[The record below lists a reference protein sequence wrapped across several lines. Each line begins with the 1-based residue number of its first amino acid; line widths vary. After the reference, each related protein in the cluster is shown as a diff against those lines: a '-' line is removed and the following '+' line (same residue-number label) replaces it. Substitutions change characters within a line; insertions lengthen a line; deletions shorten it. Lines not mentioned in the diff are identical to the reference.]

1 MQMNGIVGYLLTPCD
16 ASGQVDHP
24 LLARHVERLVSLG
37 VHGLAPLGSVGCLP
51 YLSDGEREAV
61 IRTTV
66 AAAAGRVPVLAGVS
80 SLSTAQTVR
89 HARFAQAAGASAI
102 QVLPSTY
109 WTLTEAEIFDYYR
122 QVAEAVSIPVMVYN
136 NPFTTGLDL
145 PVPFLRRLT
154 ELPNVS
160 LIKEASPDETK
171 IARLREACPDHVGIF
186 VGLNRMARRGFE
198 DGAAGWC
205 TAAPNVCA
213 SFILD
218 FHRCVAAG
226 DFVGA
231 AQWFDRQSD
240 LLNFLMDHGLPRT
253 VTAGLELCGVPAGHL
268 RAPLSALA
276 PALREAMRG
285 ILETMEIT
293 Q

>member
-16 ASGQVDHP
+16 ARGQVDHS
-24 LLARHVERLVSLG
+24 LLAQHVERLINLG
-37 VHGLAPLGSVGCLP
+37 VHGLCPLGSVGCLP
-51 YLSDGEREAV
+51 YLGDEERDAV

-80 SLSTAQTVR
+80 SLSTAHTVR
-89 HARFAQAAGASAI
+89 HARFAQEAGAAAI

-109 WTLTEAEIFDYYR
+109 WKLTEAEIFEYYR
-122 QVAEAVSIPVMVYN
+122 QIAESVSIPVMVYN

-145 PVPFLRRLT
+145 SVSFLSKLT
-154 ELPNVS
+154 ELPNIS

-171 IARLREACPDHVGIF
+171 ISRLREACPDHVSIF
-186 VGLNRMARRGFE
+186 IGLNRMAKQGFQ

-213 SFILD
+213 PFILN
-218 FHRCVAAG
+218 FHRCVASGDWAG
-226 DFVGA
+226 A
-231 AQWFDRQSD
+231 EHWFSRQSE

-253 VTAGLELCGVPAGHL
+253 VTAGLELSGVAAGHL
-268 RAPLSALA
+268 RAPLSPLT
-276 PALREAMRG
+276 PALNDAMRD
-285 ILETMEIT
+285 ILKTMEII
-293 Q
+293 

>member
-1 MQMNGIVGYLLTPCD
+1 MNGIVGYLLTPCD
-16 ASGQVDHP
+16 ASGQVDHA
-24 LLARHVERLVSLG
+24 LLARHVERLVNLG

-51 YLSDGEREAV
+51 YLGDGERDAV

-80 SLSTAQTVR
+80 SLGTAQTIR
-89 HARFAQAAGASAI
+89 HARFAQEAGASAI

-109 WTLTEAEIFDYYR
+109 WTLTEAEIFEYYR

-145 PVPFLRRLT
+145 PVDFLRRLT
-154 ELPNVS
+154 ALPNVS
-160 LIKEASPDETK
+160 LIKEASPDGTK

-186 VGLNRMARRGFE
+186 VGLNRMAQRGFQ

-213 SFILD
+213 SFILN
-218 FHRCVAAG
+218 FHRCMAAG
-226 DFVGA
+226 DVAGA
-231 AQWFDRQSD
+231 QRWFARQSE

-253 VTAGLELCGVPAGHL
+253 VTAGLELCGVPAGRL
-268 RAPLSALA
+268 RAPLSPLT
-276 PALREAMRG
+276 PALHTAMKD
-285 ILETMEIT
+285 ILETMEII
-293 Q
+293 

>member
-16 ASGQVDHP
+16 VSGQVDHP
-24 LLARHVERLVSLG
+24 LLAQHVERLVNLG
-37 VHGLAPLGSVGCLP
+37 VHGLCPLGSVGCLP
-51 YLSDGEREAV
+51 YLGDDERQAV

-66 AAAAGRVPVLAGVS
+66 TAAAGRVPVLAGVS

-89 HARFAQAAGASAI
+89 HARFAQEAGATAI

-109 WTLTEAEIFDYYR
+109 WTLTEAEIYAYYR

-145 PVPFLRRLT
+145 PVPFLRKLT

-171 IARLREACPDHVGIF
+171 IARLRDACPDHVGIF
-186 VGLNRMARRGFE
+186 VGLNRMAKKGFQ
-198 DGAAGWC
+198 DGAVGWC

-213 SFILD
+213 SFILN
-218 FHRCVAAG
+218 FHRCMASGDLAG
-226 DFVGA
+226 A
-231 AQWFDRQSD
+231 ERWFARQSA

-253 VTAGLELCGVPAGHL
+253 ITAGLELCGVSPGHL
-268 RAPLSALA
+268 RAPLSPLT
-276 PALREAMRG
+276 PALNEAMRD
-285 ILETMEIT
+285 ILETMEII
-293 Q
+293 

>member
-16 ASGQVDHP
+16 ASGQVDHA
-24 LLARHVERLVSLG
+24 LLARHVERLVNLG

-51 YLSDGEREAV
+51 YLGDEERDAV

-89 HARFAQAAGASAI
+89 HARFAQEAGASAI

-109 WTLTEAEIFDYYR
+109 WTLTEAEIFAYYR

-145 PVPFLRRLT
+145 PVDFLRRLT
-154 ELPNVS
+154 ALPNVS

-171 IARLREACPDHVGIF
+171 IARLRDACPDHVGIF
-186 VGLNRMARRGFE
+186 VGLNRMARKGFQ

-213 SFILD
+213 SFILH
-218 FHRCVAAG
+218 FHRCIACGDVA
-226 DFVGA
+226 GA
-231 AQWFDRQSD
+231 ERWFARQSQ

-253 VTAGLELCGVPAGHL
+253 VAAGLELCGVPAGQL
-268 RAPLSALA
+268 RAPLSPLT
-276 PALREAMRG
+276 PALHAAMKD
-285 ILETMEIT
+285 ILETMEII
-293 Q
+293 

>member
-16 ASGQVDHP
+16 ASGQVDHA
-24 LLARHVERLVSLG
+24 LLARHVERLVNLG

-51 YLSDGEREAV
+51 YLGDEERDAV
-61 IRTTV
+61 IGTTV

-80 SLSTAQTVR
+80 SLGTAQTVR
-89 HARFAQAAGASAI
+89 HARFAQEAGASAI

-109 WTLTEAEIFDYYR
+109 WTLTEAEIFEYYR

-145 PVPFLRRLT
+145 PVDFLRRLT
-154 ELPNVS
+154 ALPNVS

-171 IARLREACPDHVGIF
+171 IARLRDACPDHVGIF
-186 VGLNRMARRGFE
+186 VGLNRMAQRGFQ

-213 SFILD
+213 SFILN
-218 FHRCVAAG
+218 FHRCMAAG
-226 DFVGA
+226 DVAGA
-231 AQWFDRQSD
+231 RRWFERQSE

-253 VTAGLELCGVPAGHL
+253 VTAGLELCGEPAGRL
-268 RAPLSALA
+268 RAPLSPLT
-276 PALREAMRG
+276 PALHTAMKD
-285 ILETMEIT
+285 ILETMEII
-293 Q
+293 

>member
-16 ASGQVDHP
+16 ASGQVDHA
-24 LLARHVERLVSLG
+24 LLARHVERLVNLG

-51 YLSDGEREAV
+51 YLGDGERDAV

-80 SLSTAQTVR
+80 SLGTAQTIR
-89 HARFAQAAGASAI
+89 HARFAQEAGASAI

-109 WTLTEAEIFDYYR
+109 WTLTEAEIFEYYR

-145 PVPFLRRLT
+145 PVDFLRRLT
-154 ELPNVS
+154 ALPNVS
-160 LIKEASPDETK
+160 LIKEASPDGTK

-186 VGLNRMARRGFE
+186 VGLNRMAQRGFQ

-213 SFILD
+213 SFILN
-218 FHRCVAAG
+218 FHRCMAAG
-226 DFVGA
+226 DVAGA
-231 AQWFDRQSD
+231 QRWFARQSE

-253 VTAGLELCGVPAGHL
+253 VTAGLELCGVPAGRL
-268 RAPLSALA
+268 RAPLSPLT
-276 PALREAMRG
+276 PALHTAMKD
-285 ILETMEIT
+285 ILETMEII
-293 Q
+293 